1 MPPRCWSVSRYSKM
15 SETEPTRRR
24 WLRLTLNLSAK
35 LNILLLGA
43 MVVIFALLGYLNV
56 RLHRQHLE
64 QTTLL
69 SAERVSDVIRHSTT
83 DYMLRND
90 REGLYHSIQTMAHE
104 PGMEKI
110 RIFDQEGRITYTTD
124 SVEQN
129 HIVDKTA
136 EACYACH
143 AQSQPLARLNR
154 PDRFRIYRNAAGT
167 RVLGII
173 TPIENQP
180 SCSNASCHAHPS
192 EQKILGV
199 LDTNLSLAK
208 ADVQLAE
215 SSRRMIV
222 YTACALLLIAVL
234 SWFFIW
240 RVIGLPV
247 KALERGTER
256 LAAGDLGYQIDVQS
270 HDEIAELAHSFNDM
284 SRQLQAEHNENLA
297 WTHTLEQRVEQ
308 KTGELKRAHEHA
320 LHTEKMASIG
330 KMAAVLAHEI
340 NNPLSG
346 ILTYA
351 KLLRKWIER
360 QEKERLE
367 KDLQEKGRH
376 DPDHQEIAP
385 DDFAVTR
392 HKEII
397 DSLDLIAS
405 ESRRCG
411 DLVKNL
417 LTFSRTT
424 PMNLQPT
431 NVNQVIDRSLRL
443 VQHQLDLG
451 GIQVEQRLDPKLPL
465 VLCDAAQIEQVI
477 LALVMNALDAMPQG
491 GNLWL
496 TTSFSHEH
504 SQIRV
509 VVRDDGS
516 GIPPEILPRIF
527 EPFLTT
533 KETGRGVGLGLAI
546 SHSILE
552 RHNGNIEVQSEPGR
566 GTTFTLTLPWDA
578 AKEAGSPADAATVA
592 PSPNEI
598 VTTASGR

>member
-1 MPPRCWSVSRYSKM
+1 MP
-15 SETEPTRRR
+15 ETEAKRSR
-24 WLRLTLNLSAK
+24 WFRLTHSLSAK
-35 LNILLLGA
+35 LNLLLLGA
-43 MVVIFALLGYLNV
+43 MLLIFALLGYMNV

-64 QTTLL
+64 QNTLQA
-69 SAERVSDVIRHSTT
+69 AERISDVIKQGTT

-90 REGLYHSIQTMAHE
+90 RSGLYQSIQTIAAE
-104 PGMEKI
+104 PGIYKI
-110 RIFDQEGRITYTTD
+110 RIFDQEGRITYTTTP
-124 SVEQN
+124 SEQN
-129 HIVDKTA
+129 HVVDKTG

-154 PDRFRIYRNAAGT
+154 PDRFRIYRNGGGS

-180 SCSNASCHAHPS
+180 SCSNAACHAHPAS
-192 EQKILGV
+192 QQILGV

-215 SSRRMIV
+215 SSRIMV
-222 YTACALLLIAVL
+222 AYTACGLILIAVL
-234 SWFFIW
+234 SWFFVW
-240 RVIGLPV
+240 KVVGRPV
-247 KALERGTER
+247 QALERGTER
-256 LAAGDLGYQIDVQS
+256 LKAGDLGYQITVES
-270 HDEIAELAHSFNDM
+270 EDEIGDLARSFNDM
-284 SRQLQAEHNENLA
+284 SSQLKGEHTENVA

-308 KTGELKRAHEHA
+308 KTRELRRAHEHA

-351 KLLRKWIER
+351 KLLRKY
-360 QEKERLE
+360 L
-367 KDLQEKGRH
+367 DHADNGR
-376 DPDHQEIAP
+376 D
-385 DDFAVTR
+385 R
-392 HKEII
+392 RKEIC

-431 NVNQVIDRSLRL
+431 NVNSVIDQALRL
-443 VQHQLDLG
+443 IQHQ
-451 GIQVEQRLDPKLPL
+451 VELSAIHVEEHLDPDLPL
-465 VLCDAAQIEQVI
+465 IDCDGAQIEQVL
-477 LALVMNALDAMPQG
+477 LALLMNATDAMPQG
-491 GNLWL
+491 GNVWI
-496 TTSFSHEH
+496 TSTADADAN
-504 SQIRV
+504 QLRI
-509 VVRDDGS
+509 VVRDDGA

-552 RHNGNIEVQSEPGR
+552 RHSGTIAVQSEVGK
-566 GTTFTLTLPWDA
+566 GTTFTVTLPWEKEA
-578 AKEAGSPADAATVA
+578 AKA
-592 PSPNEI
+592 PTPKEMSA
-598 VTTASGR
+598 VLSGR